1 MHMKQ
6 LHACGLEIG
15 VQYEWIFLEMEKNNW
30 DPYHSRHDKPL
41 RLLD

>member
-6 LHACGLEIG
+6 LHACGSEIG
-15 VQYEWIFLEMEKNNW
+15 VQYEWIFWKCQNTNW
-30 DPYHSRHDKPL
+30 DPYHSGHNKPL